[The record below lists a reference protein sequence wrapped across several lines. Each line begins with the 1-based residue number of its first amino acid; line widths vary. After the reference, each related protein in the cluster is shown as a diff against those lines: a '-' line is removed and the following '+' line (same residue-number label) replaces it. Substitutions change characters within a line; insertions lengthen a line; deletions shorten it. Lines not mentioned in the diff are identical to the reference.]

1 VTDDHVVNDRE
12 AARSRARSAWADLGA
27 RLATVTPSAL
37 GRAVLVVAV
46 VGVTF
51 AIVRGTWPALLPFV
65 VGGLIAYTAMPM
77 VDSLDRFM
85 PRSVAATAT
94 ILGVLAIIV
103 GVVVIVVPPLTS
115 AVVDLASFVP
125 RSEEIDRIVTEA
137 LARLPEAARE
147 VARPILI
154 AATVALKDG
163 LASASGGLDDLVPIV
178 LGWVLSAVG
187 AALGL
192 LVLPAWLL
200 TMLSNKRRAAA
211 VVDRRL
217 AGWLRSDFWAVVR
230 MLDGA
235 VGTYLRGF
243 VVVAFLVG
251 SLTFVGLTVSAR
263 LGGPVYP
270 GGLALS
276 VLAGAVQV
284 IPEFGWVLGL
294 VPALLLLLVDPERA
308 VVYLAVYA
316 AARWL
321 SGTIVGGRL
330 MSGRTGV
337 HPIVLIPGIVALS
350 QLGLVWLLLSAP
362 ILGFVSDLIRYA
374 HGRLSEPA
382 RPAGVLPGEPLPT
395 RSTPEGTPQVP
406 AVYRQ
411 RRRVTRTRGTGATGT
426 ATSAP

>member
-1 VTDDHVVNDRE
+1 MNDRE
-12 AARSRARSAWADLGA
+12 AARIRARSAWADLGA

-46 VGVTF
+46 IGVTL

-77 VDSLDRFM
+77 VDSLDRVM

-94 ILGVLAIIV
+94 ILAILAIIV

-115 AVVDLASFVP
+115 AVVDLTSFVP
-125 RSEEIDRIVTEA
+125 RSDEIDRIVTQA
-137 LARLPEAARE
+137 LARLPESARE
-147 VARPILI
+147 VAQPIVI
-154 AATVALKDG
+154 AVAVAVKDG
-163 LASASGGLDDLVPIV
+163 LAGASGGLDDLVPTV
-178 LGWVLSAVG
+178 LGWVLSAAG

-200 TMLSNKRRAAA
+200 TMLSNKRRAGAA
-211 VVDRRL
+211 VDRRL

-251 SLTFVGLTVSAR
+251 SLTYVGLTVSAR

-308 VVYLAVYA
+308 IVYLAVYA

-337 HPIVLIPGIVALS
+337 HPLVLIPGIVALS

-362 ILGFVSDLIRYA
+362 ILVFVSDLIRYI

-395 RSTPEGTPQVP
+395 LSTPESTPPVP

-411 RRRVTRTRGTGATGT
+411 RRRVPLTRRTRATGT

>member
-1 VTDDHVVNDRE
+1 VNDRE
-12 AARSRARSAWADLGA
+12 AARSRARAAWADLGA

-46 VGVTF
+46 VGVTL

-77 VDSLDRFM
+77 VDSLDRVM

-94 ILGVLAIIV
+94 ILAVLAIIV

-125 RSEEIDRIVTEA
+125 STDEIDRIVAEA
-137 LARLPEAARE
+137 LGRLPESARE
-147 VARPILI
+147 VAGPILT
-154 AATVALKDG
+154 AAAVAAKDALQG
-163 LASASGGLDDLVPIV
+163 ASGGLDDLVPIA
-178 LGWVLSAVG
+178 LGAILSAVG

-200 TMLSNKRRAAA
+200 TVFSGKRRGAT

-217 AGWLRSDFWAVVR
+217 AGWLRPDFWAVVR

-294 VPALLLLLVDPERA
+294 LPAMLLLLVDPQRA
-308 VVYLAVYA
+308 AVYLAVYI

-321 SGTIVGGRL
+321 SGTIVGGRI
-330 MSGRTGV
+330 MAGRTGV
-337 HPIVLIPGIVALS
+337 HPIVLIPGIIALS

-362 ILGFVSDLIRYA
+362 ILAFAADLIRYV
-374 HGRLSEPA
+374 HGRLSEPP
-382 RPAGVLPGEPLPT
+382 RPAGILPGEPLPT
-395 RSTPEGTPQVP
+395 LAAPEMSPAVP

-411 RRRVTRTRGTGATGT
+411 RRRVPLTGGMTS
-426 ATSAP
+426 TSAANPAP